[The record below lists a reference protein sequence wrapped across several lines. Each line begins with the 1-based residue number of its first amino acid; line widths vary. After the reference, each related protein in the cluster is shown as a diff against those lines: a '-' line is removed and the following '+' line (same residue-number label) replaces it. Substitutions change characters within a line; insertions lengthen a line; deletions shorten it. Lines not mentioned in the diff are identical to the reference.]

1 LRDIRLVEQSPGRL
15 TLWDTLD
22 NFNHPLTITTLA
34 HVLMAFAIGIR
45 VILKR
50 PAPGVALAWLLLV
63 IMLPFAGALLY
74 LLIGERRIGP
84 ERRHRIDARAGA
96 LGQLGDHMP
105 WADLTAVDWSRHPP
119 AAAGLNRL
127 GRHVAGCSTVRA
139 SDVELYCDPEKVL
152 RAIARDIDS
161 AKTGVSMAFYIWNEG
176 GSADEV
182 ASAAIRAAQRGVTC
196 RILVDALGA
205 RPWLKG
211 GQAERLRAAGVHIQP
226 ALPVGLFRSFVGRT
240 DLRLHRKLV
249 VIDGAVAWTGSMN
262 LVDPRTFK
270 QDAGVGEWIDA
281 MVRLRGSV
289 VAPLGLT
296 VLGDWMLE
304 TGTPVKT
311 LAESAGL
318 HRVKPQGTA
327 DVQVVPSGPGETGDG
342 LLQMLLA
349 LINAAHEELVLTTPY
364 LVPDDSL
371 LRALRGAA
379 GRGVKVKVI
388 VPERVDSLLTRHASR
403 SYFDDLLDDGVEIF
417 LYRKG
422 LLHTK
427 SIVVDDSMSMFG
439 TVNLDMR
446 SLWLNYELTLFVYD
460 PDFANKLRALQ
471 QSYIADSRRLDPAE
485 WATRSAAHRLLEG
498 MFRLV
503 SPIL

>member
-1 LRDIRLVEQSPGRL
+1 
-15 TLWDTLD
+15 LD

-34 HVLMAFAIGIR
+34 HVLIVFAIGIR
-45 VILKR
+45 VVLKR

-84 ERRHRIDARAGA
+84 ERRHRIDALASF
-96 LGQLGDHMP
+96 LGQTGGDMS
-105 WADLTAVDWSRHPP
+105 WADLTDVDWSRHPR
-119 AAAGLNRL
+119 AAAGLNQL
-127 GRHVAGCSTVRA
+127 GRNVAGCSTVRA
-139 SDVELYCDPEKVL
+139 SDMELYSDPEKVL
-152 RAIARDIDS
+152 RAITRDIDS
-161 AKTGVSMAFYIWNEG
+161 ARTGVSMAFYIWNQG
-176 GSADEV
+176 GGADNVLEAV
-182 ASAAIRAAQRGVTC
+182 IRAAQRGVTC

-211 GQAERLRAAGVHIQP
+211 GQPQRLRAAGAQVQP

-249 VIDGAVAWTGSMN
+249 VIDEAVAWTGSMN
-262 LVDPRTFK
+262 LVDPGMFK
-270 QDAGVGEWIDA
+270 QSAGVGEWVDA

-289 VAPLGLT
+289 VAPLGIT

-304 TGTPVKT
+304 TGTPIEE
-311 LAESAGL
+311 LAKSAGL
-318 HRVKPQGTA
+318 HHVEPRGAA
-327 DVQVVPSGPGETGDG
+327 DIQIIPSGPGETGDG

-349 LINAAHEELVLTTPY
+349 LINAAHQELVLTTPY
-364 LVPDDSL
+364 LVPDESL

-379 GRGVKVKVI
+379 GRGVNVKVI

-403 SYFDDLLDDGVEIF
+403 SYFDDLLGAGVEIF
-417 LYRKG
+417 LYGKG

-427 SIVVDDSMSMFG
+427 SMVVDGSMSMFG

-460 PDFANKLRALQ
+460 ADFAKKLWALQ

-485 WATRSAAHRLLEG
+485 WATRSSAHRFLEG
-498 MFRLV
+498 AFRLV

>member
-1 LRDIRLVEQSPGRL
+1 M
-15 TLWDTLD
+15 D
-22 NFNHPLTITTLA
+22 NFNHPLAITSLA
-34 HVLMAFAIGIR
+34 HVLIVFTIGIR
-45 VILKR
+45 VVMKR
-50 PAPGVALAWLLLV
+50 PAPGVAFAWLLLIV
-63 IMLPFAGALLY
+63 MLPFAGAILY
-74 LLIGERRIGP
+74 LLMGERRVGP
-84 ERRHRIDARAGA
+84 ERRHRMDALASLLDQPG
-96 LGQLGDHMP
+96 GDMS
-105 WADLTAVDWSRHPP
+105 WTDLTNVDWSQQPR
-119 AAAGLNRL
+119 AAAELNQL
-127 GRHVAGCSTVRA
+127 GRHVAGCSTVHA
-139 SDVELYCDPEKVL
+139 SDVELYSDPEKVL
-152 RAIARDIDS
+152 QAIASDIDTAS
-161 AKTGVSMAFYIWNEG
+161 TGVSMSFYIWNEG
-176 GSADEV
+176 GGADDV
-182 ASAAIRAAQRGVTC
+182 LAAVVRAAQRGVTC

-211 GQAERLRAAGVHIQP
+211 RQPERLRAAGVQVQP

-262 LVDPRTFK
+262 LVDPRMFK

-281 MVRLRGSV
+281 MVRVRGSV

-460 PDFANKLRALQ
+460 PDFANELRALQ

-485 WATRSAAHRLLEG
+485 WATRSAAHRLLES

>member
-1 LRDIRLVEQSPGRL
+1 
-15 TLWDTLD
+15 
-22 NFNHPLTITTLA
+22 
-34 HVLMAFAIGIR
+34 
-45 VILKR
+45 
-50 PAPGVALAWLLLV
+50 
-63 IMLPFAGALLY
+63 
-74 LLIGERRIGP
+74 
-84 ERRHRIDARAGA
+84 
-96 LGQLGDHMP
+96 
-105 WADLTAVDWSRHPP
+105 
-119 AAAGLNRL
+119 
-127 GRHVAGCSTVRA
+127 
-139 SDVELYCDPEKVL
+139 
-152 RAIARDIDS
+152 
-161 AKTGVSMAFYIWNEG
+161 
-176 GSADEV
+176 
-182 ASAAIRAAQRGVTC
+182 
-196 RILVDALGA
+196 
-205 RPWLKG
+205 
-211 GQAERLRAAGVHIQP
+211 
-226 ALPVGLFRSFVGRT
+226 LFRSFVGRT

-304 TGTPVKT
+304 TGTPVET
-311 LAESAGL
+311 LAEGAGL
-318 HRVKPQGTA
+318 HLVKPHGTA
-327 DVQVVPSGPGETGDG
+327 NIQVVPSGPGVTGDG

-388 VPERVDSLLTRHASR
+388 VPERVDSFLTRHASR

>member
-1 LRDIRLVEQSPGRL
+1 MEYFD
-15 TLWDTLD
+15 
-22 NFNHPLTITTLA
+22 HPLAITSLA
-34 HVLMAFAIGIR
+34 HVLAVFVIGIR
-45 VILKR
+45 VVMKR
-50 PAPGVALAWLLLV
+50 PAPGVAFAWLLLV
-63 IMLPFAGALLY
+63 VMLPFAGALLY
-74 LLIGERRIGP
+74 LLMGERRVGP
-84 ERRHRIDARAGA
+84 ERRRRIDTLTSLLGRPGGHKARAN
-96 LGQLGDHMP
+96 
-105 WADLTAVDWSRHPP
+105 LTDVDWSRQPR
-119 AAAGLNRL
+119 AAAGLNQL
-127 GRHVAGCSTVRA
+127 GCNVGGSVTVHGNDIELL
-139 SDVELYCDPEKVL
+139 SDTEKVL
-152 RAIARDIDS
+152 QAIASDIDTAS
-161 AKTGVSMAFYIWNEG
+161 TGVSMSFYIWNEG
-176 GSADEV
+176 GGADDV
-182 ASAAIRAAQRGVTC
+182 LAAVVRAAQRGVIC

-211 GQAERLRAAGVHIQP
+211 RQPERLRAAGVQVQA
-226 ALPVGLFRSFVGRT
+226 ALPVRLFRSFVGRT

-304 TGTPVKT
+304 TGTPVET

-318 HRVKPQGTA
+318 HLVKPHGTA
-327 DVQVVPSGPGETGDG
+327 NIQVVPSGPGVTGDG

-388 VPERVDSLLTRHASR
+388 VPERVDSLLTRHTSR

-427 SIVVDDSMSMFG
+427 SIVVDDSMSIFG

-485 WATRSAAHRLLEG
+485 WATRFAARRLLEG